1 MNMHWSHQT
10 NKLKI
15 KIEHIHPSEFLAII
29 IGIFV
34 PLVWEL
40 LGVYVVFK
48 IIAIKKRMTP
58 MELLRR
64 FRKGLTRESRK
75 TSSIKTEERYSL
87 LKEAS
92 KYLQVFVF
100 CLLFSPDSVNA
111 GFEII
116 SKQKPQPETSNDS
129 GKPFTTV
136 KVGVGDEVR
145 LEDVIR
151 ILMDAP
157 WKPEFVSKELQ
168 ALRVSW
174 YSKRSSASEILAQI
188 GRNYGVETYY
198 VESTGKLFVDWSKGL
213 CEAEIKAKKQKR
225 KEIKEWLMMNSQD
238 PSIPKV
244 IWVSKNER
252 VYLC

>member
-15 KIEHIHPSEFLAII
+15 KIEHVHPSEFLAII
-29 IGIFV
+29 VGIFL
-34 PLVWEL
+34 PLIWEL

-64 FRKGLTRESRK
+64 WRKGFTRKSRK
-75 TSSIKTEERYSL
+75 TSSVKSEERYSL

-92 KYLQVFVF
+92 KFLPVLFVCF
-100 CLLFSPDSVNA
+100 LFSPDLANA
-111 GFEII
+111 GFEILPE
-116 SKQKPQPETSNDS
+116 QKPKSIIMDGL

-136 KVGVGDEVR
+136 KVGVGDDVR

-151 ILMDAP
+151 ILMDPP

-168 ALRVSW
+168 ALRISW
-174 YSKRSSASEILAQI
+174 YSNSSSTSEILAQI

-198 VESTGKLFVDWSKGL
+198 VESTGKIFIDWSKGL
-213 CEAEIKAKKQKR
+213 CEAEIKAKKQER
-225 KEIKEWLMMNSQD
+225 KEIKEWLMINSQD